1 MKKENQYLKP
11 ILYTATAAML
21 LFGRHPMSWLLSSRL
36 GKPVKRRPAKNKG
49 LVKCPGGNVWY
60 VEFDGREQGPVLVLI
75 HGLNA
80 SGKQW
85 PYQREY
91 FKDQYR
97 IMIVDLPGHGKTPLP
112 TDFSISTLA
121 TDLNS
126 ILGYY
131 HIKDA
136 VIYGHSLGGTI
147 LMQHLLQ
154 YGTEGRI
161 KAAVFHGSPYTN
173 PLKSVQFSAFV
184 QPLEKSVIAPFLKFA
199 KRTRTFF
206 NLLSWICYFNGLS
219 TLAFRYLFFSGEQTA
234 AQLLYTTGITPHAD
248 SGTVSDG
255 LLELFKFDV
264 SDELKNIKIPVLI
277 IESRHDKLN
286 AQDCARHIHQQVN
299 GSMLRVV
306 EGGHQAMIEHHEA
319 VNHILKEFMS
329 QF

>member
-11 ILYTATAAML
+11 ILYSAAATML
-21 LFGRHPMSWLLSSRL
+21 LFGRHPISWMLSSRL

-75 HGLNA
+75 HGLNS

-85 PYQREY
+85 PYQRDY

-121 TDLNS
+121 ADLNS
-126 ILGYY
+126 LLGYY
-131 HIKDA
+131 HINDA
-136 VIYGHSLGGTI
+136 VIYGHSLGGAI
-147 LMQHLLQ
+147 LMQYLLQ
-154 YGTEGRI
+154 YGTTGQI
-161 KAAVFHGSPYTN
+161 KAAVFHGSSYTN
-173 PLKSVQFSAFV
+173 PLKSVKFSALA
-184 QPLEKSVIAPFLKFA
+184 QRLEKPFFVPFLKFA
-199 KRTRTFF
+199 KRTRTLF

-219 TLAFRYLFFSGEQTA
+219 TVAVRYFFFSGEQTA
-234 AQLLYTTGITPHAD
+234 AQLLYTSGITPNAD
-248 SGTVSDG
+248 SGTVADG
-255 LLELFKFDV
+255 LLELFKFDIT
-264 SDELKNIKIPVLI
+264 DELKDIKVPVLI

-286 AQDCARHIHQQVN
+286 SQDCAWYLHQQIE